1 MTEQQQPSTSQTS
14 ENPTVGG
21 TSTRNNS
28 QIIVP
33 NNQQFFQII
42 QNHLKIHQDALKPN
56 DPLADEDYAKYPDAS
71 CQACHPLEEA
81 VNNLSP
87 KFKNFW
93 IDWFTP
99 IR

>member
-1 MTEQQQPSTSQTS
+1 MTEQQQPNTSQTS
-14 ENPTVGG
+14 ENLTVGE

-28 QIIVP
+28 QIIVL

-42 QNHLKIHQDALKPN
+42 QNYLKLHQDALKPN
-56 DPLADEDYAKYPDAS
+56 DFLADEDYAKYPDAS
-71 CQACHPLEEA
+71 YQVCHPLEEA

-93 IDWFTP
+93 ID
-99 IR
+99 